1 MPIDAKWL
9 PLGGAYRKES
19 PIKMPTGSQRR
30 LLSRG
35 GSMPIDAKWLPLGVA
50 YREENPIKKSHTH
63 THTHTLLSNG
73 FRQCSLLS
81 NGFRDTLLK
90 KPRS

>member
-63 THTHTLLSNG
+63 THTHTHFCQMDFANAH
-73 FRQCSLLS
+73 FCQMDFATPC
-81 NGFRDTLLK
+81 
-90 KPRS
+90 